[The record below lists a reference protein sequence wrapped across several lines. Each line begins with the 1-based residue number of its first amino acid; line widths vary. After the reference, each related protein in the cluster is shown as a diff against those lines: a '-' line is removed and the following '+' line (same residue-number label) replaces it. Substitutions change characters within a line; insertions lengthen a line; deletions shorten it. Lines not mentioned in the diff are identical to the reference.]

1 MLQQPDLRYC
11 SNLSGDS
18 DSMVFWQRMQPPRRQ
33 ETYQEKTTKKG
44 YEEVNVEPELYK
56 STPNRLRN
64 PGWVLFC
71 HVLRGIMIC
80 RHDVSVPV
88 RGNGECCLILSSHV
102 FFSRIKVFE
111 SPAMVLSTV
120 S

>member
-1 MLQQPDLRYC
+1 MFRQK
-11 SNLSGDS
+11 
-18 DSMVFWQRMQPPRRQ
+18 MQRPGRQ

-44 YEEVNVEPELYK
+44 YEEVNAEPGLHK
-56 STPNRLRN
+56 STPDSLRN

-71 HVLRGIMIC
+71 QVLRGIMIC

-88 RGNGECCLILSSHV
+88 RSTGECCLILSSQV
-102 FFSRIKVFE
+102 FFPRIKVFE
-111 SPAMVLSTV
+111 SPAMVLSTL